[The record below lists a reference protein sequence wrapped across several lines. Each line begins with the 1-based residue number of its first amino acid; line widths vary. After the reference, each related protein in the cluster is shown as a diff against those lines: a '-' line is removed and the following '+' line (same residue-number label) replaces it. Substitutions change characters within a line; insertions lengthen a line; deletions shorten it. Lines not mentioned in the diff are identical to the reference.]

1 VVSYDRTAPGAPYW
15 GRSPYGFQSFTA
27 QSNTLTYV
35 GVTWGSVNYQ
45 PGAPVA
51 GATTRIRVCSGIGA
65 PGASDVA
72 CNGQLADVAAPVV
85 NYGTSAADIGDVA
98 VTPGATYYV
107 VYYQPSAAPG
117 SWDLF
122 WWSCRCP
129 NNGRNSAALSDQNQ
143 MVVKGYNR

>member
-1 VVSYDRTAPGAPYW
+1 MAPGAPYW

-35 GVTWGSVNYQ
+35 GVTWGSGNYQ
-45 PGAPVA
+45 PGASVPGVTA
-51 GATTRIRVCSGIGA
+51 RIRVCSGIGV
-65 PGASDVA
+65 PGATDVA

-85 NYGTSAADIGDVA
+85 NFGTSAADIGDVA

-107 VYYQPSAAPG
+107 VYSQPSAAAG

-122 WWSCRCP
+122 WWSCTCP
-129 NNGRNSAALSDQNQ
+129 NKGRNSAAASDQNQ

>member
-1 VVSYDRTAPGAPYW
+1 MAPGAPYW
-15 GRSPYGFQSFTA
+15 GRSAYGYQSFTA

-35 GVTWGSVNYQ
+35 GVTWGSQNYQ

-51 GATTRIRVCSGIGA
+51 GVTTRIRICSGIGA
-65 PGASDVA
+65 PGATDVA

-85 NYGTSAADIGDVA
+85 NYGNSAADIGDVA

-107 VYYQPSAAPG
+107 VYTQPTAAAG

-122 WWSCRCP
+122 WWSCTCP
-129 NNGRNSAALSDQNQ
+129 NVGRNSAASSDQNQ

>member
-1 VVSYDRTAPGAPYW
+1 
-15 GRSPYGFQSFTA
+15 YGYQSFTT

-35 GVTWGSVNYQ
+35 GVTWGNVNYQ

-98 VTPGATYYV
+98 VRPGATYYV
-107 VYYQPSAAPG
+107 VYYQPSAAAG
-117 SWDLF
+117 TWDLF
-122 WWSCRCP
+122 WWSCTCP
-129 NNGRNSAALSDQNQ
+129 TKGRNSAGLSEQDRI
-143 MVVKGYNR
+143 VV